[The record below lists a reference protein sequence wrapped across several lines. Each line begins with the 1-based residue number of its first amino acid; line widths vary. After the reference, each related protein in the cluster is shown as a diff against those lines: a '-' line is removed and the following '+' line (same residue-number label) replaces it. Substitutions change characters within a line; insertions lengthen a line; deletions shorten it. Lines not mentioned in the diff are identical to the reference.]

1 MCLTRGDC
9 MLNKEEA
16 SLWRKMIAKAE
27 KLLKEMNFKQI
38 DAMKKEEKQTKNKY
52 FEHLYS
58 PRFF

>member
-1 MCLTRGDC
+1 